1 MPRFK
6 ATIEFYDISNSAD
19 TAKKSLAALLNMC
32 PPLRS
37 SIKSIEKISITHEEA
52 IRQIK
57 KLIDEESTYGCADA
71 SKIQSILAKVI

>member
-6 ATIEFYDISNSAD
+6 ATVEFYENSNSVD
-19 TAKKSLAALLNMC
+19 NAKNSLEALLNMS
-32 PPLRS
+32 PILRA

-71 SKIQSILAKVI
+71 SKIKSILERVI

>member
-6 ATIEFYDISNSAD
+6 ATIEFNIVSNE
-19 TAKKSLAALLNMC
+19 LLDAGHYIRCNLC
-32 PPLRS
+32 SGTNLR
-37 SIKSIEKISITHEEA
+37 ITNLERLSITHEEA

-71 SKIQSILAKVI
+71 SKIQSILERVI